1 VRKLKQLP
9 LKWNVLS
16 SRKKLMPSTSVSLK
30 NRPQLLRL
38 NVSVCRKNLK
48 LLKPF
53 VFEKKRRPLLL
64 QKLPEK
70 RKLRLKLP
78 ANANTS
84 LRMKKL
90 LLCARSKRRRLRL
103 SESDVRKLKTPPSRS
118 VSRTSRRKTRRG
130 LLRLK
135 KRSGN
140 SKKRC
145 A

>member
-1 VRKLKQLP
+1 
-9 LKWNVLS
+9 
-16 SRKKLMPSTSVSLK
+16 M
-30 NRPQLLRL
+30 
-38 NVSVCRKNLK
+38 KNLK

-78 ANANTS
+78 ANASTS
-84 LRMKKL
+84 LRKKKL
-90 LLCARSKRRRLRL
+90 LLYAGSKRRRLRL
-103 SESDVRKLKTPPSRS
+103 SESAAKKLKTPPSRS
-118 VSRTSRRKTRRG
+118 VSRTSRRKTQRG

-135 KRSGN
+135 RRNGN
-140 SKKRC
+140 SKRRC